1 MKPEI
6 EMTTDGISS
15 QVCGATYFQPSA
27 EQQAFRSNVKSLID
41 AIKSGDL
48 DAAKEAF
55 AKIEDTTAHKTETNS
70 DSPFAQLIAQLGEA
84 LQANDIDGA
93 KDALSAFHAN
103 RPSGPPPGGGPRP
116 GGPSEAERSAFGQL
130 VSALKT
136 DDLDGAKEAYANLL
150 DARESSAPSS
160 DSSKTSPIDSFLSE
174 IGAALND
181 NDLETAQSVLSQL
194 AHHRSH
200 GGAVDVST

>member
-1 MKPEI
+1 MKQEI
-6 EMTTDGISS
+6 EMMTDGISS

-55 AKIEDTTAHKTETNS
+55 AKIEDTTASKKTETNS

-84 LQANDIDGA
+84 LQADDIDGA
-93 KDALSAFHAN
+93 KDALSTFQAN

-116 GGPSEAERSAFGQL
+116 GGPSAAERSAFGQL
-130 VSALKT
+130 ISALRT
-136 DDLDGAKEAYANLL
+136 DDLDGAKDAYAKLL
-150 DARESSAPSS
+150 EARDS
-160 DSSKTSPIDSFLSE
+160 DETSRKSPIDSFLE
-174 IGAALND
+174 QIGTALEDGN
-181 NDLETAQSVLSQL
+181 LETAQSVLKQL
-194 AHHRSH
+194 AHHHPH

>member
-1 MKPEI
+1 MKQEI
-6 EMTTDGISS
+6 EMMTDGISS

-55 AKIEDTTAHKTETNS
+55 AKIEDTTASKKTETNP
-70 DSPFAQLIAQLGEA
+70 DSPFAQLISQIGEA
-84 LQANDIDGA
+84 LEANDVVAA
-93 KDALSAFHAN
+93 KDALSTFQAN
-103 RPSGPPPGGGPRP
+103 RRSGPPTGEGLRP
-116 GGPSEAERSAFGQL
+116 GGPSAAIHNAFGKL

-136 DDLDGAKEAYANLL
+136 DDLDGAKDAYAKLL
-150 DARESSAPSS
+150 EARDS
-160 DSSKTSPIDSFLSE
+160 DETSRKLPIDRFLE
-174 IGAALND
+174 QIGAALED
-181 NDLETAQSVLSQL
+181 NNLETAQSVLKQL
-194 AHHRSH
+194 AHHHPH